1 MFNNSIKSTTL
12 KAGRTA
18 ALQTTRTATAAR
30 ALLANRGLPAGARTQ
45 SPAAQQTVSPA
56 DRVGAAVTVALSLA
70 LVAGGSLMVAQ
81 IWTHLA
87 MIR

>member
-1 MFNNSIKSTTL
+1 MFNNSIKFTTV
-12 KAGRTA
+12 KAGRIA
-18 ALQTTRTATAAR
+18 ALQTTRSATAAR
-30 ALLANRGLPAGARTQ
+30 ALPANRGLPAGARSD
-45 SPAAQQTVSPA
+45 SPAAQQPVSPA